1 MGMTRR
7 PVHLMR
13 YEDMLAN
20 PERSFAAL
28 AQFLRLK
35 PSAEQLKRAIAKSSF
50 SELRRQEEQRGFKE
64 RPANATHFFRE
75 GRAGQ
80 WHEVLS
86 QKQVENICSVHAPVM
101 QRFGYLLP
109 DCGGG
114 IPLTQTKSIPP
125 AGLVETNAPA

>member
-1 MGMTRR
+1 MGLTGR

-28 AQFLRLK
+28 ARFLRLA
-35 PSAEQLKRAIAKSSF
+35 PSEEQLKRAIAKSSF
-50 SELRRQEEQRGFKE
+50 TELRRQEEERGFKE
-64 RPANATHFFRE
+64 RPEVAQQFFRE

-80 WHEVLS
+80 W
-86 QKQVENICSVHAPVM
+86 QKALTQQQIADICSVHAPIM

-109 DCGGG
+109 DCGGSV
-114 IPLTQTKSIPP
+114 QP
-125 AGLVETNAPA
+125 ARMNAPAHAE